1 MFFRISFRQTPIG
14 DRQVRVQKSIAK
26 FADKR
31 KIPFTIAF
39 DVVEEQ
45 AADAARFAAML
56 EIEVFI
62 APFLESAVVVGV
74 MMIANRF
81 QRAMKV
87 NGVLIM
93 GIVRREIRAAAKPGG
108 VSFFEV
114 AEIGVDRGNHRT
126 VRVQYQRNSRGKEFS
141 SAASRYFCSEFLR
154 QISGYGREIHSG
166 LFKYAAFFNDT
177 GPAAAAALARP
188 QVLSKRRPIQN
199 FEPPAN
205 AVLQSLEILF
215 STIAPHDEWI
225 IAGIW
230 QNLEMQTERS
240 EFEKILKEW
249 VEIPSISAEPD
260 RRADIERLAET
271 AVKTIQAFGGEAEK
285 ISTPG
290 NPVVVGRFETGVNRP
305 NVTIYNH
312 LDVQPANEP
321 QWKREPFVFHQENG
335 RYFGRGT
342 TDDKGPALS
351 ALFGARIAVQRKTP
365 VNIQLIWELEEE
377 IGSPNFE
384 HFMKAN
390 AARLRTDSVV
400 VSDTIWTRRG
410 RPAVAY
416 GLRGLAPFRIV
427 LETGTKDVHSGTTG
441 GVARNPIGELCQLI
455 AECYDA
461 RTGNVK
467 IPGFYKDVMKVSRD
481 DMKNFLA
488 SGFTAKE
495 FQRAH
500 ELKRI
505 RTKSLEE
512 AVRRL
517 WAHPTFEVHGMVGG
531 YTGPGVK
538 TAIAPRAEAKV
549 SMRLVPNQDPSKI
562 FRLVKNFIKKRNPDV
577 QVIPESFLK
586 PFLGPKT
593 GPYADAASE
602 AMCAAFGKSPAW
614 VREGGS
620 IGAVVTMQKYL
631 KAPVVF
637 LGLSLPEHGYH
648 APNENFDW
656 EQASGG
662 MEMFAKYFEVLGRAA
677 K

>member
-1 MFFRISFRQTPIG
+1 M
-14 DRQVRVQKSIAK
+14 
-26 FADKR
+26 
-31 KIPFTIAF
+31 
-39 DVVEEQ
+39 
-45 AADAARFAAML
+45 
-56 EIEVFI
+56 
-62 APFLESAVVVGV
+62 
-74 MMIANRF
+74 
-81 QRAMKV
+81 
-87 NGVLIM
+87 
-93 GIVRREIRAAAKPGG
+93 
-108 VSFFEV
+108 
-114 AEIGVDRGNHRT
+114 
-126 VRVQYQRNSRGKEFS
+126 
-141 SAASRYFCSEFLR
+141 
-154 QISGYGREIHSG
+154 
-166 LFKYAAFFNDT
+166 
-177 GPAAAAALARP
+177 
-188 QVLSKRRPIQN
+188 
-199 FEPPAN
+199 
-205 AVLQSLEILF
+205 
-215 STIAPHDEWI
+215 

-230 QNLEMQTERS
+230 QNLEMQTERL

-249 VEIPSISAEPD
+249 VEIPSISAEPN
-260 RRADIERLAET
+260 RRAEMERLADT
-271 AVKTIQAFGGEAEK
+271 AVRTIQEFGGSAEK

-290 NPVVVGRFETGVNRP
+290 NPVVVGKFQAGDKLPT
-305 NVTIYNH
+305 VTIYNH

-335 RYFGRGT
+335 HYFGRGT

-351 ALFGARIAVQRKTP
+351 ALFGARRAVQRKTP

-390 AARLRTDSVV
+390 ADRLRTDSVV

-416 GLRGLAPFRIV
+416 GLRGLAPFRII

-455 AECYDA
+455 TECYDA

-481 DMKNFLA
+481 DMASFVA
-488 SGFTAKE
+488 SGFTTKE

-500 ELKRI
+500 ELKHI
-505 RTKSLEE
+505 RTKSQEE

-538 TAIAPRAEAKV
+538 TAIAPKAEAKV
-549 SMRLVPNQDPSKI
+549 SMRLVPNQDPAKI
-562 FRLVKNFIKKRNPDV
+562 FRLVTDFIKKKNPDAK
-577 QVIPESFLK
+577 VIPESFLK
-586 PFLGPKT
+586 PFLGPKS
-593 GPYADAASE
+593 GPYADAAVE
-602 AMCAAFGKSPAW
+602 AMRAGFGKKPAW

-662 MEMFAKYFEVLGRAA
+662 MEMFAKYFEVLGKNRS
-677 K
+677 